1 MTRYL
6 LFRADD
12 IIYERTENLRSF
24 RAHRDKGCKLRHAL
38 DLSASAKRLHISLII
53 TLALLTR
60 MLALN
65 SYYEGILD
73 FNHPEALK

>member
-53 TLALLTR
+53 TLAR

-73 FNHPEALK
+73 FNHPAPETV

>member
-1 MTRYL
+1 MARMTRYL

-53 TLALLTR
+53 TLAL
-60 MLALN
+60 N
-65 SYYEGILD
+65 SY
-73 FNHPEALK
+73 ACS